1 MDGLRIG
8 IEVHQRLNTAK
19 LFCNCPH
26 AYAKGVPQS
35 TMAREF
41 HLSLSELGKIDIAAR
56 REAEKGR
63 SVGYNYYDNAC
74 CLVDADEEPPH
85 KMNRKALVYALGMA
99 KQFNMKVVDRPVVMR
114 KIVIDGSNTSGF
126 QRTMLLGLNGFI
138 ETSKGKVGIETLC
151 IEEESAGII
160 GETGGKRVYSLD
172 RLGIPLIE
180 ITTAPDI
187 KDEAH
192 CAEVAEKIGLAMR
205 IAGVAERGIGTIRQD
220 LNVSIEGGNRVEIK
234 GAQELWMI
242 PKWVENEAKRQKS
255 LLEIAKK
262 LRAKKAYGQLKKQEP
277 ADVTDI
283 LRKYVS
289 DGFVKSALDRGDRAL
304 ALVMPHHKGIL
315 GMEIGPDRRYG
326 SELSDYAK
334 QAGVKGIIH
343 SDEDLS
349 GYRINANFLNEI
361 ANELG
366 MKAEDGL
373 AIVVANMETALK
385 ALGYLKERALVETIP
400 KETRQALPSGATAY
414 MRPMAT
420 SARMYPETDIP
431 MIEIDKGMEKEAD
444 RIAADTYEKTLEWL
458 NGILNLDLA
467 GKMIRSRQLQLFE
480 SVLEQ
485 GVDASVAATAL
496 EDTWTRLSRE
506 KINVTEEITEEALL
520 LFRDGKLTKKGI
532 YEYMKLV
539 CSGKTKKQALELAGR
554 ISGEELDLLLKK
566 YNGDAKRLIRE
577 FGSRISAE
585 DLKLE

>member
-1 MDGLRIG
+1 MEGLRIG

-63 SVGYNYYDNAC
+63 GVGYNYYDNAC

-85 KMNRKALVYALGMA
+85 RMNRKALVYALGMA
-99 KQFNMKVVDRPVVMR
+99 RQFNMKVVERPVVMR

-126 QRTMLLGLNGFI
+126 QRTMLIGLDGFI
-138 ETSKGKVGIETLC
+138 ETSKGKVRIDTLC
-151 IEEESAGII
+151 IEEESAGIT
-160 GETGGKRVYSLD
+160 GEADGRRIFSLD
-172 RLGIPLIE
+172 RLGIPLLE

-192 CAEVAEKIGLAMR
+192 CSEVAEKIGLAMR
-205 IAGVAERGIGTIRQD
+205 IAGVAERGIGTVRQD
-220 LNVSIEGGNRVEIK
+220 LNVSIEGGSRVEIK

-262 LRAKKAYGQLKKQEP
+262 LKAKKAYDQLKKQEP
-277 ADVTDI
+277 VDITDI
-283 LRKYVS
+283 LAKYVS
-289 DGFVKSALDRGDRAL
+289 DGFVKAALGRGDRAL
-304 ALVMPHHKGIL
+304 ALLMPHHKGVL
-315 GMEIGPDRRYG
+315 GMEIGPERRYG

-343 SDEDLS
+343 SDEDFAK
-349 GYRINANFLNEI
+349 YKINANFLNEI
-361 ANELG
+361 SNELG
-366 MKAEDGL
+366 MKQEDGL
-373 AIVVANMETALK
+373 VVVVANMETGLK
-385 ALGYLKERALVETIP
+385 ALGYLKQRALVETVP
-400 KETRQALPSGATAY
+400 KETRQALASGATAY

-431 MIEIDKGMEKEAD
+431 AISFDREMEKEAE
-444 RIAADTYEKTLEWL
+444 RIASKTYEKTLEWL

-480 SVLEQ
+480 SVLGQ
-485 GVDASVAATAL
+485 GVDASVAAATL
-496 EDTWTRLSRE
+496 EDSWTRLSRE
-506 KINVTEEITEEALL
+506 NVEVKEEA
-520 LFRDGKLTKKGI
+520 
-532 YEYMKLV
+532 
-539 CSGKTKKQALELAGR
+539 
-554 ISGEELDLLLKK
+554 
-566 YNGDAKRLIRE
+566 
-577 FGSRISAE
+577 AE
-585 DLKLE
+585 